1 MSRNEKGFEG
11 RRVTGLSFKEVILNN
26 KNQKEG
32 VSRGGVE
39 DEDNMLQVVV
49 NALVLK
55 ELKAKFC

>member
-1 MSRNEKGFEG
+1 VN
-11 RRVTGLSFKEVILNN
+11 GLSFKEDILKK

-32 VSRGGVE
+32 VSGGGVE

>member
-1 MSRNEKGFEG
+1 VNGF
-11 RRVTGLSFKEVILNN
+11 SFKEDILKK